1 MLGTRKSQ
9 NAHRKQLLKSNT
21 NTLRNLIALILCLC
35 LVSRTYSQTTLINNG
50 DTLTCLS
57 EKELD
62 IVIGAFIE
70 RDGCLEAY
78 DTLAIG
84 FDACNSANVQLEA
97 INTILTNDLEI
108 SKVVIQSTEQ
118 QNKDLEKTLKR
129 KQRANKFN
137 KALLWGLS
145 GISAALMVLYLV
157 KQ

>member
-108 SKVVIQSTEQ
+108 SKVLTQSCEAEKIEVEKQ
-118 QNKDLEKTLKR
+118 LKKKVRQNKFKEG
-129 KQRANKFN
+129 
-137 KALLWGLS
+137 LLWAVS
-145 GISAALMVLYLV
+145 GISAVLVVLYLV
-157 KQ
+157 K